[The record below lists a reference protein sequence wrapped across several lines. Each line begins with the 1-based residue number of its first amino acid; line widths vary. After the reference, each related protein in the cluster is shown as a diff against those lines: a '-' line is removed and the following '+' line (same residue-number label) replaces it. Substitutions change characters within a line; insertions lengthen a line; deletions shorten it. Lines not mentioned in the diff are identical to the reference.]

1 MQHEYMK
8 PCEYNNILTGLIIT
22 LSGLKERRPSA
33 GRRLLVQSIIADIDE
48 LCTMLK
54 NEIFERVNREIW
66 LEADEGIDYAAL
78 AEQLQTLQ
86 PVELVKS
93 SGDEDDIIGNLNRV
107 VEALADL
114 LFGIADALD
123 RHHSNE
129 DYLKLYEDQMKL
141 FFRLRYKNSAIQSYR
156 RWCEKDC
163 LGSPTIEDLEEYRS
177 LLDLS
182 GTGVMGY
189 ITIKSIGVYIPIYH
203 GTEESV
209 LQIAV
214 GHLDWT
220 SLPVGGE
227 STHTV
232 LSGHRGLPSAKLFT
246 DLDQIKE
253 GDQFSITVLNQMI
266 SYEVDQIRIVEP
278 GDISELSIV
287 PGQDYC
293 TLVTCTPYGINTHRM
308 LVRGHRVANESG
320 DLVVTPEAYRIPNYL
335 TIPAVAIPLL
345 FLFLIGMLIYY
356 RISNAKM
363 KKNDVYRLIE
373 EVTEE
378 KPSDE
383 KRKKPAGKRRKE

>member
-1 MQHEYMK
+1 MK
-8 PCEYNNILTGLIIT
+8 KEKAAPKTAETKKKKKSNWTTWLLILI
-22 LSGLKERRPSA
+22 
-33 GRRLLVQSIIADIDE
+33 
-48 LCTMLK
+48 
-54 NEIFERVNREIW
+54 
-66 LEADEGIDYAAL
+66 
-78 AEQLQTLQ
+78 
-86 PVELVKS
+86 
-93 SGDEDDIIGNLNRV
+93 
-107 VEALADL
+107 L
-114 LFGIADALD
+114 LFGAAIMAYPTVSDWWNSFHASRAIASYSSTVENTD
-123 RHHSNE
+123 SE
-129 DYLKLYEDQMKL
+129 
-141 FFRLRYKNSAIQSYR
+141 RLNAMLEAARAYNQTLLTKENPYVMT
-156 RWCEKDC
+156 D
-163 LGSPTIEDLEEYRS
+163 EDLEEYRS

-182 GTGVMGY
+182 GTGIMGY
-189 ITIKSIGVYIPIYH
+189 ITIKSIGVYIPIY
-203 GTEESV
+203 
-209 LQIAV
+209 
-214 GHLDWT
+214 
-220 SLPVGGE
+220 PVGGE

-246 DLDQIKE
+246 DLDQVKE

-278 GDISELSIV
+278 GDISELGIV

-378 KPSDE
+378 RPSSDTG
-383 KRKKPAGKRRKE
+383 KKKAGRRRKE

>member
-1 MQHEYMK
+1 MK
-8 PCEYNNILTGLIIT
+8 KEKAAPKTAETKKKKKSNWTTWLLILI
-22 LSGLKERRPSA
+22 
-33 GRRLLVQSIIADIDE
+33 
-48 LCTMLK
+48 
-54 NEIFERVNREIW
+54 
-66 LEADEGIDYAAL
+66 
-78 AEQLQTLQ
+78 
-86 PVELVKS
+86 
-93 SGDEDDIIGNLNRV
+93 
-107 VEALADL
+107 L
-114 LFGIADALD
+114 LFGAAIMAYPTVSDWWNSFHASRAIASYSSTVENTD
-123 RHHSNE
+123 SE
-129 DYLKLYEDQMKL
+129 
-141 FFRLRYKNSAIQSYR
+141 RLNAMLEAARAYNQTLLTKENPYVMT
-156 RWCEKDC
+156 D
-163 LGSPTIEDLEEYRS
+163 EDLEEYRS

-182 GTGVMGY
+182 GTGIMGY

-232 LSGHRGLPSAKLFT
+232 LSGHRGLPSA
-246 DLDQIKE
+246 
-253 GDQFSITVLNQMI
+253 
-266 SYEVDQIRIVEP
+266 
-278 GDISELSIV
+278 ISELGIV

-378 KPSDE
+378 RPSSDTG
-383 KRKKPAGKRRKE
+383 KKKAGRRRKE

>member
-1 MQHEYMK
+1 MK
-8 PCEYNNILTGLIIT
+8 KQKPAVNTAEKKKKKKSNLTTWLLILI
-22 LSGLKERRPSA
+22 
-33 GRRLLVQSIIADIDE
+33 LLVGAGLMAYPTVSDWWNSFHASRAIASYSSTVENTDSE
-48 LCTMLK
+48 KLNAM
-54 NEIFERVNREIW
+54 
-66 LEADEGIDYAAL
+66 LEAARAYNR
-78 AEQLQTLQ
+78 TLLTKEN
-86 PVELVKS
+86 PYVMS
-93 SGDEDDIIGNLNRV
+93 D
-107 VEALADL
+107 
-114 LFGIADALD
+114 
-123 RHHSNE
+123 
-129 DYLKLYEDQMKL
+129 
-141 FFRLRYKNSAIQSYR
+141 
-156 RWCEKDC
+156 
-163 LGSPTIEDLEEYRS
+163 EDLEEYNS

-182 GTGVMGY
+182 GTGIMGY

-293 TLVTCTPYGINTHRM
+293 TRVTWTPYGINTHRM

-320 DLVVTPEAYRIPNYL
+320 DYVVTPEAYRIPNYL

-356 RISNAKM
+356 RINNATM
-363 KKNDVYRLIE
+363 KNNDVYRLIE

-378 KPSDE
+378 KPSGE
-383 KRKKPAGKRRKE
+383 KRRKTAGKRRKE

>member
-1 MQHEYMK
+1 MK
-8 PCEYNNILTGLIIT
+8 KQKPAVNTAEKKKKKKSNLTTWLLILI
-22 LSGLKERRPSA
+22 
-33 GRRLLVQSIIADIDE
+33 LLVGAGIMAYPTVSDWWNSFHASRAIASYSSTVENTDSE
-48 LCTMLK
+48 KLNAM
-54 NEIFERVNREIW
+54 
-66 LEADEGIDYAAL
+66 LEAARAYNR
-78 AEQLQTLQ
+78 TLLTKEN
-86 PVELVKS
+86 PYVMS
-93 SGDEDDIIGNLNRV
+93 D
-107 VEALADL
+107 
-114 LFGIADALD
+114 
-123 RHHSNE
+123 
-129 DYLKLYEDQMKL
+129 
-141 FFRLRYKNSAIQSYR
+141 
-156 RWCEKDC
+156 
-163 LGSPTIEDLEEYRS
+163 EDLEEYNS

-182 GTGVMGY
+182 GTGIMGY

-320 DLVVTPEAYRIPNYL
+320 DYVVTPEAYRIPNYL

-356 RISNAKM
+356 RINNATM
-363 KKNDVYRLIE
+363 KNNDVYRLIE

-378 KPSDE
+378 KPSAD
-383 KRKKPAGKRRKE
+383 RQKKSAGRRRKE